1 MRWTDLPTALVI
13 SLWGYLLYAGI
24 GGLCDIK
31 AQHVPG
37 YPASGQMIL
46 YAGVPVLAL
55 LLLMGAVVLSRKA
68 RWFYDL
74 YPFTVGLVAFLIF
87 PVLMFWGGGV

>member
-1 MRWTDLPTALVI
+1 
-13 SLWGYLLYAGI
+13 
-24 GGLCDIK
+24 
-31 AQHVPG
+31 
-37 YPASGQMIL
+37 
-46 YAGVPVLAL
+46 VPVLAL
-55 LLLMGAVVLSRKA
+55 LVLMGAVALSRKA

>member
-24 GGLCDIK
+24 GGLFGIK
-31 AQHVPG
+31 AQQIPG
-37 YPASGQMIL
+37 YPASGQVIL
-46 YAGVPVLAL
+46 YAGMPALAL
-55 LLLMGAVVLSRKA
+55 LLLIGAVVLSRKA

-74 YPFTVGLVAFLIF
+74 YPFAIGFVAFLVF
-87 PVLMFWGGGV
+87 PVVMFWGGGV